1 MLRSMNMSHTA
12 HVYRYIQTM
21 QNIFI
26 NIECFPA
33 AVLFRG
39 ALALKKIPSRRGD
52 IEQVSHHG
60 TFDIKDLAW
69 IAATIGGVVRVT
81 IQADAHKQI
90 LAIQDPRMLQD
101 SLFGTGEVVAH
112 LLFSWQ
118 KAVGSD
124 AMFGHFDLMSPRRG
138 VFSLMLL
145 PDVTRLL
152 YKGV

>member
-12 HVYRYIQTM
+12 HVYRDIQTM

-39 ALALKKIPSRRGD
+39 ALALKKFPSRRGD

-69 IAATIGGVVRVT
+69 IAATIGEWCGLPFRLMLT
-81 IQADAHKQI
+81 SKFWPSKTQECFKILCLEREKWSLTSCFLGRKQWVATQC
-90 LAIQDPRMLQD
+90 LAILISCHR
-101 SLFGTGEVVAH
+101 
-112 LLFSWQ
+112 
-118 KAVGSD
+118 VGAS
-124 AMFGHFDLMSPRRG
+124 SP
-138 VFSLMLL
+138 
-145 PDVTRLL
+145 
-152 YKGV
+152 

>member
-1 MLRSMNMSHTA
+1 MSDTA
-12 HVYRYIQTM
+12 YIYRYIQTM

-33 AVLFRG
+33 AVLFQG
-39 ALALKKIPSRRGD
+39 ALAMKKFPSRRGD
-52 IEQVSHHG
+52 IEKVLHHG
-60 TFDIKDLAW
+60 TFEIKDLAW
-69 IAATIGGVVRVT
+69 IAATIGGVLRVT
-81 IQADAHKQI
+81 IQAAAHKQI
-90 LAIQDPRMLQD
+90 LAIQDPSMLQD

-124 AMFGHFDLMSPRRG
+124 EMFGHFDLMSPRRG

-145 PDVTRLL
+145 PDATRLL

>member
-39 ALALKKIPSRRGD
+39 ALALKKFPSRRGD

-90 LAIQDPRMLQD
+90 LAIQDSRMLQD